1 MLTKEQARILDR
13 YLTPRADEELD
24 PPHCTLSLTKQQLAF
39 LLDAIT
45 QYEATRCPLEGKGAG
60 CELLVRYESPTS
72 GAVHVGCPT
81 ACLAWRD
88 QLIEQF
94 VPAAFPHH

>member
-1 MLTKEQARILDR
+1 MLTQEHQRILDR
-13 YLTPRADEELD
+13 HLTPRAGEELD
-24 PPHCTLSLTKQQLAF
+24 PPRCTLRLTKQQLAF
-39 LLDAIT
+39 LLDTIT

-60 CELLVRYESPTS
+60 CELLERYESPTS

-81 ACLAWRD
+81 TCLTWRG

-94 VPAAFPHH
+94 VPAAFPHR